1 MEKITALRAHQRT
14 QIIKSLTADQV
25 RALNEFTR
33 YAMLSQFHTNH
44 YLRDT
49 DWEFQGIVIDPLYH
63 LDHAHR
69 GQNLY
74 CDCGRRLKNQFIL
87 RSWSTGHRLAL
98 GISHFQQHASIPET
112 VIKEIKRGINEIDLY
127 RDAIL
132 IAYARGQRFPHQAF
146 DYVQTHRGFAN
157 REASQFY
164 QRCLLFSQVNLP
176 LFPNDY
182 RDLMTLVKEVRAGH
196 RHRLSKEEV
205 QQIVTAIAEDWRSL
219 NRQLTLYEY
228 QLTQAGLTNDHLHR
242 LQLNALNYALRRHKS
257 RFVVHDWKAIRQ
269 LNLTKARTQQAIIL
283 RQLAFYWQVTVDCS
297 PISTARDQ
305 LGQVLIS
312 HQQARQSSRLFA
324 VQEGRQL
331 VQADLG

>member
-1 MEKITALRAHQRT
+1 MEKITALRAQQRA
-14 QIIKSLTADQV
+14 QIMKSLTADQA

-44 YLRDT
+44 YLRNT

-87 RSWSTGHRLAL
+87 RSRSTGHRLAL

-112 VIKEIKRGINEIDLY
+112 VIREIKRGINEIDLY

-132 IAYARGQRFPHQAF
+132 AAYARGRRFPHQAF
-146 DYVQTHRGFAN
+146 DYVQSHHGFTN
-157 REASQFY
+157 REASLFY
-164 QRCLLFSQVNLP
+164 QRCLLFSQVDLP

-182 RDLMTLVKEVRAGH
+182 QDLMALVKEVQAGH

-205 QQIVTAIAEDWRSL
+205 RQIVLAIAEDWRNL

-257 RFVVHDWKAIRQ
+257 RFVVHDWKAVRQ
-269 LNLTKARTQQAIIL
+269 LNLTKARAQQAIIL
-283 RQLAFYWQVTVDCS
+283 RQLAFYWQVTTDCQA
-297 PISTARDQ
+297 INTARNQ

-312 HQQARQSSRLFA
+312 HQQARQASRLYA

-331 VQADLG
+331 VQDDLG